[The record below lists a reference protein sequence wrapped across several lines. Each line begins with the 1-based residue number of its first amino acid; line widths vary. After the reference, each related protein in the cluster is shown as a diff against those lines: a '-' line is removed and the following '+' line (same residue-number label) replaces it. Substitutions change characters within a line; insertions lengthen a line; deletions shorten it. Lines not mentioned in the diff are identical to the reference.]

1 MRLIV
6 LEVCAGITALLF
18 LIMLAEIG
26 RHRARRRSE
35 GANDAAAMSEYL
47 WAVVPWVILT
57 ACALP
62 AVRLIVAGQS

>member
-1 MRLIV
+1 MRLIL

-18 LIMLAEIG
+18 LVMLGEIA

-35 GANDAAAMSEYL
+35 GANSVGAMSEYL

-62 AVRLIVAGQS
+62 AVRLIVKGH

>member
-1 MRLIV
+1 VRLIL

-18 LIMLAEIG
+18 LVMLAGIA
-26 RHRARRRSE
+26 RHRTQRRSE
-35 GANDAAAMSEYL
+35 GANNVAAMSEYL

-62 AVRLIVAGQS
+62 AVRLIVTRH

>member
-1 MRLIV
+1 MRLIL

-18 LIMLAEIG
+18 LVMLAEIA

-35 GANDAAAMSEYL
+35 GSNDVAAMSEYL

-57 ACALP
+57 AFALP
-62 AVRLIVAGQS
+62 AVRLIVTRH

>member
-1 MRLIV
+1 VRLIL

-18 LIMLAEIG
+18 LVMLAEIA
-26 RHRARRRSE
+26 RHRAQCRSE
-35 GANDAAAMSEYL
+35 GTNNATAMSEYL

-62 AVRLIVAGQS
+62 AAQLIVKGH